1 MRKTWLLVGLLS
13 VGCAGTGEP
22 EPSVEAFIESAS
34 PSVAGR
40 VDEPVQATRRVSPE
54 LLPESD
60 DRWTSTHYNL
70 TIQVDDPSAAMV
82 AARAMFVEAG
92 ATIQSANRQPNN
104 SSVNATMSPKTF
116 AALLSKLDDLE
127 GEVMYENTS
136 SNAMGPQ
143 TRQLR
148 DRLALAHR
156 ADTLLTAQ
164 TKHAQGEELDALM
177 LLHELNLRERT
188 NLENQIRSY
197 WDQAGKTFVYINF
210 QLPQQ

>member
-1 MRKTWLLVGLLS
+1 MRATWLMVMMLG

-22 EPSVEAFIESAS
+22 EPSVDAFIESAS
-34 PSVAGR
+34 PASSDAAAPDR
-40 VDEPVQATRRVSPE
+40 PTRRISPE
-54 LLPESD
+54 LLPDSD

-70 TIQVDDPSAAMV
+70 TIQVDDPLAAVASA
-82 AARAMFVEAG
+82 RTIFLEAG
-92 ATIQSANRQPNN
+92 AAIQSANRQPNN
-104 SSVNATMSPKTF
+104 SSINATMSPETF
-116 AALLSKLDDLE
+116 VALVPTLDDLE
-127 GEVMYENTS
+127 GEIIYENTS

-156 ADTLLTAQ
+156 ADALLTAQ
-164 TKHAQGEELDALM
+164 TRHAHGEDLDALM

-197 WDQAGKTFVYINF
+197 WDQAGKTFVYISF
-210 QLPQQ
+210 QLPPK